1 MYIFMEGSKNKQ
13 NKKTPTKH
21 EHVVVVKGLLII
33 S

>member
-1 MYIFMEGSKNKQ
+1 MSLWKEVKI
-13 NKKTPTKH
+13 NKKIKINPTKH

>member
-1 MYIFMEGSKNKQ
+1 MEGSKNKQ
-13 NKKTPTKH
+13 QKINPTKH